1 MTGYG
6 SPTEPGPQSFGM
18 PKTWQG
24 SVLPR
29 LLGDVTPSYPKCIC
43 RASFHALPEPGPFWK
58 PTVSCGL
65 RTSAATALQIIAE
78 QPGQPPEPPQE
89 LIGL

>member
-6 SPTEPGPQSFGM
+6 NPTEPGPQSFGM

-29 LLGDVTPSYPKCIC
+29 LLGDVTLSYPKCC
-43 RASFHALPEPGPFWK
+43 RSQGPLG
-58 PTVSCGL
+58 TVSCGL